1 MVVPPVSPQE
11 MQLRGDGIDPLSQP
25 SSWVVWHMNKFRKQ
39 IGVSIKGHEVECLA
53 LLHKIEENR
62 KPRVNSKGVRRTAS
76 KGSRELRNLASSVN
90 YDGKQLICC

>member
-1 MVVPPVSPQE
+1 
-11 MQLRGDGIDPLSQP
+11 
-25 SSWVVWHMNKFRKQ
+25 
-39 IGVSIKGHEVECLA
+39 VECLA
-53 LLHKIEENR
+53 LLHKIEEDR